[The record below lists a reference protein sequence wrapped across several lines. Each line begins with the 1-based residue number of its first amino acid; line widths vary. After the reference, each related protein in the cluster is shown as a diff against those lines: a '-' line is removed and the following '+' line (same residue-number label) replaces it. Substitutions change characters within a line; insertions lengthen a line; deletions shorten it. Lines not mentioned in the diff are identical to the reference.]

1 MNSIRPT
8 ECMCITYNNIQGGS
22 ETIIVLGVIIVIIQC
37 TKQANKFEINE
48 IRLYC
53 VLKTAL
59 YTKCFDESKQTY
71 RKQEISAPL
80 SYVSV
85 SLSLDSDASRSP
97 RFKLKS
103 FLLNIECISAVHH
116 HKIKILF
123 IFFLLY

>member
-1 MNSIRPT
+1 M
-8 ECMCITYNNIQGGS
+8 
-22 ETIIVLGVIIVIIQC
+22 
-37 TKQANKFEINE
+37 KQANKFEMNE
-48 IRLYC
+48 LRLYF
-53 VLKTAL
+53 VLNTERPPYIQKS
-59 YTKCFDESKQTY
+59 FDESKQTH

-116 HKIKILF
+116 KIKILF
-123 IFFLLY
+123 IFFFLLHKFVVGI